1 MDREALLRRRRELYR
16 QHRERETPEEREVR
30 LSRRR
35 DYYRRRR
42 AALSIQ
48 EYESNLR
55 ERRTTY
61 STDAS
66 TNAQAVDRSELVQNS
81 GSSADQGYAELPRFD
96 HPDVTAKI
104 TEFHTYVDSLQSA
117 KCEVCLEQFPNLR
130 VDSHQCCRRCATDK
144 HVPKLF
150 SCQNNMN
157 PGAVPPELTVSC

>member
-16 QHRERETPEEREVR
+16 QRRDREMPEEREVR

-42 AALSIQ
+42 AALST
-48 EYESNLR
+48 EEH
-55 ERRTTY
+55 
-61 STDAS
+61 
-66 TNAQAVDRSELVQNS
+66 VDRSELGQNS
-81 GSSADQGYAELPRFD
+81 GRSADQGCVELPRFD

-130 VDSHQCCRRCATDK
+130 HNSSHVLPT
-144 HVPKLF
+144 
-150 SCQNNMN
+150 
-157 PGAVPPELTVSC
+157 